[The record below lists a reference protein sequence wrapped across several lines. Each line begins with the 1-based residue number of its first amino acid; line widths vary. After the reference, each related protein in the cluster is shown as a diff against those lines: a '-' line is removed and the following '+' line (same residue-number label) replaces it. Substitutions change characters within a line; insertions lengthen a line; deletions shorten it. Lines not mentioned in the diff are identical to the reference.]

1 MEFILNFLI
10 WSPDPDIFTIP
21 LDWTGFM
28 NDHPV
33 RWYGLLFAG
42 GFIVSQ
48 QIMFWIFKQEG
59 RPEKDVEKL
68 TVYMVIATIVGA
80 RLGHCLFYN
89 PGFYLS
95 NPIEII
101 KVWEGGLASHG
112 GAIGIIIA
120 IYLFGKKYPQYPM
133 VWMLDRLVIVVALTG
148 AMIRTGNFF
157 NSEME
162 GTMTNSRMGV
172 VYARFTEDV
181 LDYDDRKVDNVE
193 FLKGGDMVS
202 NTSGLHPITAKI
214 TYNRGVQLTQQD
226 KDFFENQLRN
236 ALVSYKEVV
245 EHIDFGQDQPLA
257 YKFYEEDGR
266 AIAEIY
272 GLGISRHAAQLYE
285 ASYCILLMF
294 LFFFLWKNKRFTLPQ
309 GFNFGL
315 FMALLWAL
323 RFGDE
328 FFKMNQEA
336 FEEGMALNMGQIL
349 SIPLSIGGLIIVF
362 LTLTKGKKTMSGD
375 ERKLS

>member
-21 LDWTGFM
+21 LEWTGLM
-28 NDHPV
+28 ADRPV

-48 QIMFWIFKQEG
+48 QVMFWIFRKEG
-59 RPEKDVEKL
+59 RPEKDIEKL
-68 TVYMVIATIVGA
+68 TVFMVLGTIIGA

-95 NPIEII
+95 NPIEIL

-112 GAIGIIIA
+112 GAIGILIA
-120 IYLFGKKYPQYPM
+120 IYLFTKKYPQYRF
-133 VWMLDRLVIVVALTG
+133 VWMIDRLVIVVALTG

-162 GTMTNSRMGV
+162 GTMTNSEMGV
-172 VYARFTEDV
+172 VYSRYTEDV
-181 LDYDDRKVDNVE
+181 LSYDDRKIDQVVFE
-193 FLKGGDMVS
+193 KGGDMVS
-202 NTSGLHPITAKI
+202 DQPGLHPITAKI
-214 TYNRGVQLTQQD
+214 IYNRGVELTQVD
-226 KDFFENQLRN
+226 KNFFENQLRN
-236 ALVSYKEVV
+236 ALVTYTEVV
-245 EHIDFGQDQPLA
+245 EHIDFGNDQPLA
-257 YKFYEEDGR
+257 YKFYNEDGH
-266 AIAEIY
+266 AVAEIY

-285 ASYCILLMF
+285 AGYCILLML
-294 LFFFLWKNKRFTLPQ
+294 LFFYFWNKKRFTLPQ
-309 GFNFGL
+309 GFNFSL

-336 FEEGMALNMGQIL
+336 FEEGMVLNMGQIL
-349 SIPLSIGGLIIVF
+349 SIPLSLGGLVLLMLAF
-362 LTLTKGKKTMSGD
+362 SKSRKTMSGD
-375 ERKLS
+375 PR